1 MAVSANKING
11 VRAALVHNELTAEK
25 SREHNDA
32 NIIALGAWITDDNNN
47 ISFVNKWLG
56 TDYGE
61 YRHVKRV
68 EKIDPQKDNLVLT
81 NGCFDIIH
89 TGHIKLLEWS
99 KSLGNKL
106 IVALNSDKSIRSIKG
121 ESRPI
126 NSENDRRA
134 ILMSM
139 SFVDDCII
147 FDDTSPTRIIETIN
161 PEIVVKGGE
170 WTADEVRSRDKIA
183 DHIEIKIF
191 PFYKNYSTIIL
202 LKKYILMNQNKI
214 REALLS
220 AHLQLVNNEL
230 VKGTSGNISLRI
242 GKNIIIKPS
251 GVSYNLLKRSDFV
264 VVSIENNRVIKGT
277 LKPSTDTQ
285 SHIEIYKNLPDVN
298 SVIHTHSPYATAFAV
313 AGKPIPCYMTSI
325 ADEFGGDIPIG
336 KMVDIGDDKIGH
348 EFARVYKKF
357 RSDVVLMKGH
367 GVFVLVIH

>member
-1 MAVSANKING
+1 MFVKNSIAIASDHNGVQLKEKLKTHLKKAGHTVVDVGPYVGDVSVDYVDYASVIGTIISNKELDRGILICGTGVGMAVSANKING

-32 NIIALGAWITDDNNN
+32 NIIALGAWITNDNNN

-68 EKIDPQKDNLVLT
+68 EKIDPPNKDNLVLT

-106 IVALNSDKSIRSIKG
+106 IVALNSDKSIKSIKG

-147 FDDTSPTRIIETIN
+147 FDDTSPTSIIETIN

-191 PFYKNYSTIIL
+191 PFYKNYST
-202 LKKYILMNQNKI
+202 
-214 REALLS
+214 
-220 AHLQLVNNEL
+220 
-230 VKGTSGNISLRI
+230 T
-242 GKNIIIKPS
+242 NIIEKIH
-251 GVSYNLLKRSDFV
+251 SD
-264 VVSIENNRVIKGT
+264 ETK
-277 LKPSTDTQ
+277 
-285 SHIEIYKNLPDVN
+285 
-298 SVIHTHSPYATAFAV
+298 
-313 AGKPIPCYMTSI
+313 
-325 ADEFGGDIPIG
+325 
-336 KMVDIGDDKIGH
+336 
-348 EFARVYKKF
+348 
-357 RSDVVLMKGH
+357 
-367 GVFVLVIH
+367 